1 MQALST
7 TQKDFW
13 SENGY
18 LVISN
23 VIPELL
29 LRNVVN
35 TIEDF
40 IGKRMDEPTDWYKA
54 PMYPGGIINMNHH
67 QSFWETR
74 QHPNLHMIFS
84 DIWGTEKLSVSQDRA
99 NMNPPTSD
107 RWDHNGTIHWDID
120 SKQLPL
126 SFHVQ
131 GLLVLSDTAE
141 DQGGFQ
147 CVPGFHKQLEAWAK
161 NQPSDRPAR
170 RPDTKGMEI
179 RNIPASAGDFII
191 WHSGLPH
198 GNSRNCSNLPRLCQ
212 YITMNPAKTPF
223 RQSEHPLVQTPRSE
237 IAKILGLPEGLL
249 ENWLRKQHESDLVI
263 VTADS
268 VKTYDIIPD
277 LIRIQSGRH
286 VNYVPNSWGQI
297 IDPNTLQMSRQYALA
312 TDLEPSRDSPHSEE
326 LIKKA
331 ITDIPKPRFE
341 PVLSKNEL
349 DQIPEILIKQR
360 KSCKHIWSIEE
371 ISTLIKREFG
381 ITTYTRKARLTPLG
395 RKLANVDPW

>member
-40 IGKRMDEPTDWYKA
+40 IGKRMDEPADWYKA
-54 PMYPGGIINMNHH
+54 PMYPGGIIHMNHH

-198 GNSRNCSNLPRLCQ
+198 GNSRNYSNLPRLCQ

-223 RQSEHPLVQTPRSE
+223 RRSDDPLVQTPRSE

-268 VKTYDIIPD
+268 VKTYDLIPD

-297 IDPNTLQMSRQYALA
+297 IDPNNLQISRQYALA

-331 ITDIPKPRFE
+331 IIDIPKPRFE
-341 PVLSKNEL
+341 PVLSKHEL
-349 DQIPEILIKQR
+349 DQLPEILITQR

-381 ITTYTRKARLTPLG
+381 ITTDTRKARLTPLG